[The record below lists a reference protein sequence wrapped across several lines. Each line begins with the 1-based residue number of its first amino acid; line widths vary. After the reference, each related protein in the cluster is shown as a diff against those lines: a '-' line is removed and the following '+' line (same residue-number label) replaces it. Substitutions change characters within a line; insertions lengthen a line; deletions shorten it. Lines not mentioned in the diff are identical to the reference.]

1 MTAQRAEV
9 LDRAYARDRAEMV
22 ARHHR
27 ARGIENP
34 LLLAAMGDVP
44 RDLRAG
50 APPGIRLR
58 GLGTADRGGAD
69 RHEELA
75 RLARARL
82 KRLGYTNVEII
93 CADGTKGLPE
103 EAPFQAIIVSAGGP
117 QVPEALKQQLAPQGW
132 LIVPVGP
139 IGYQTLMRVRRT
151 GKDSFEE
158 EDFGRQ

>member
-1 MTAQRAEV
+1 
-9 LDRAYARDRAEMV
+9 
-22 ARHHR
+22 
-27 ARGIENP
+27 
-34 LLLAAMGDVP
+34 
-44 RDLRAG
+44 
-50 APPGIRLR
+50 
-58 GLGTADRGGAD
+58 
-69 RHEELA
+69 
-75 RLARARL
+75 
-82 KRLGYTNVEII
+82 
-93 CADGTKGLPE
+93 LPE